1 MPLSVLDLYKDV
13 LPKTNCGNCGF
24 PTCMAFAGMVVS
36 EKHPIG
42 NCPHLLPETVSACE
56 KELQTQYDAGKWLKK
71 NPARD
76 ALQWARERS
85 ASMAIEDLQER
96 IGGTLV
102 RHGSQTALALPYFA
116 GTILILPDRIIQQDG
131 EELNMWEQVFIYN
144 HLAQNGS
151 ALPSGHWKGFGEFP
165 NTISKIKNMKAQV
178 ETPLADTFKG
188 RVDMLLV
195 AARILG
201 GRDMTAET
209 GSADAAILFAPLPR
223 VPVMLMFWDA
233 EEAEGFAAE
242 ARLLFDKT
250 VTEHLDIESI
260 LFLSERL
267 CQLLC
272 GTNDS

>member
-13 LPKTNCGNCGF
+13 LPKTNCGDCGF
-24 PTCMAFAGMVVS
+24 STCMAFAGMVVS

-42 NCPHLLPETVSACE
+42 NCPHLLPETVTACE
-56 KELQTQYDAGKWLKK
+56 KELAAQYAAGKWLKK
-71 NPARD
+71 NPAKD

-85 ASMAIEDLQER
+85 ASMAIEDLPER

-102 RHGSQTALALPYFA
+102 RHDSETALALPYFA
-116 GTILILPDRIIQQDG
+116 DTILILPDRIIQQDG
-131 EELNMWEQVFIYN
+131 QELNMWEQVFIYN

-151 ALPSGHWKGFGEFP
+151 ALPSGQWKGFGEFP
-165 NTISKIKNMKAQV
+165 NTVSKIKNMKSQV

-188 RVDMLLV
+188 RVDMLIA
-195 AARILG
+195 AARALG
-201 GRDMTAET
+201 GEETTAET
-209 GSADAAILFAPLPR
+209 GSADAAILFTPLPR

-233 EEAEGFAAE
+233 EEAEGFEAE

-250 VTEHLDIESI
+250 VTKHLDIESI

-267 CQLLC
+267 CRLLC
-272 GTNDS
+272 GTGNP